1 MDYGKDNTMIS
12 NKMQKSIN
20 DQINFEYSSS
30 YLYLAMAGYFETIN
44 LKGFAN
50 WMRVQAQ
57 EELVHSMK
65 FYNFLVDRRGKIE
78 LGAIAKPPVE
88 WKSPLDVF
96 EAALGHEEKVTAR
109 INNLADLAI
118 TEKDHATHSFLKWF
132 VDEQVEEESAADG
145 VIQKLKLAKNSADS
159 LFMIDKELAAR
170 VFVPLAATGNT
181 GTELA

>member
-1 MDYGKDNTMIS
+1 MIS

-78 LGAIAKPPVE
+78 LGAIAKPGVE
-88 WKSPLDVF
+88 WKSPLDAF

-132 VDEQVEEESAADG
+132 VDEQVEEESQVNEILSKMKLGKDS
-145 VIQKLKLAKNSADS
+145 IQAIM
-159 LFMIDKELAAR
+159 MIDHEMAQRKVKL
-170 VFVPLAATGNT
+170 
-181 GTELA
+181 